1 MPVSIVEVSASRIKT
16 RSKLEPAHA
25 SKLSSK
31 EILNHSYRLL
41 TRNVSECPKWEVSIS
56 LS

>member
-41 TRNVSECPKWEVSIS
+41 TRNVSECPNGKYQYG
-56 LS
+56 